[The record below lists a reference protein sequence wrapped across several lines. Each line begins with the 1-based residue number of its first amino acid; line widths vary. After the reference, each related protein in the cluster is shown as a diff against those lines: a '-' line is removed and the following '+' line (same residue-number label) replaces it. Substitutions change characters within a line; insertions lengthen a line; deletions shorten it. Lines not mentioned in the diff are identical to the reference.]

1 MANEIE
7 KTPTLGLNKPPAGY
21 FAWDTP
27 INENWDKLDFLG
39 AGQLPLLWH
48 IDIRHKLEGDQ
59 LAGWSLQGSELNGSV
74 YTSVWDILWAA
85 KQRAS
90 TEYSTQIRG
99 STYYY
104 FQDAVT
110 GIVFVDDTNYNA
122 ALSALGDSLG
132 YIVSNIDGVKRIR
145 LPMDSSL
152 NFPVLDGSL
161 PGGFVDETLPNI
173 TGKVPGGRAGSVAVT
188 GAFYNAGSDNTI
200 SKFNG
205 GANQDTFFGLSGF
218 DASRVSATYK
228 SGARVQQRSHKVYR
242 YYKTGNTI
250 VNQELIDVA
259 NLSEQLTQCA
269 NKSLSNMNTTAI
281 NRIKGWHQVN
291 YAAAQSV
298 STNSAWVAPADG
310 VFMLTRIG
318 LADWGYGASVTHKA
332 SEVVIASLYSAYKY
346 SNGGTSMGLVIKG
359 ETYAVDS
366 PLNNIFVPFK
376 GEL

>member
-1 MANEIE
+1 MADEIE

-21 FAWDTP
+21 FEWDTP

-39 AGQLPLLWH
+39 AGQIPLLWH
-48 IDIRHKLEGDQ
+48 IDLRYKLEGAQ
-59 LAGWSLQGSELNGSV
+59 LAGWTLQGSELNGSV
-74 YTSVWDILWAA
+74 YTSAWDFLWAA
-85 KQRAS
+85 KQRA
-90 TEYSTQIRG
+90 TKEYSTQIRG
-99 STYYY
+99 KTYYY
-104 FQDAVT
+104 YQDSVT
-110 GIVFVDDTNYNA
+110 GIVFVNDTNYNA

-173 TGKVPGGRAGSVAVT
+173 TGKVPGGRASSKAVA
-188 GAFYNAGSDNTI
+188 GAFYNAGSDTTMA
-200 SKFNG
+200 KFDG
-205 GANQDTFFGLSGF
+205 GADQDTYFGLSAF

-228 SGARVQQRSHKVYR
+228 ANARVQQRSHKVYR

-250 VNQELIDVA
+250 ANKELIDVA
-259 NLSEQLTQCA
+259 NLSAQLTEFA

-298 STNSAWVAPADG
+298 SSNSAWVAPADG
-310 VFMLTRIG
+310 IFIITRVG
-318 LADWGYGASVTHKA
+318 QGDWGFSAAVTQQ
-332 SEVVIASLYSAYKY
+332 STGIVIASLYSAYKY
-346 SNGGTSMGLVIKG
+346 SNGGTSMGLVLKG
-359 ETYAVDS
+359 ETYNVDS
-366 PLNNIFVPFK
+366 PLTNTFVPFK
-376 GEL
+376 GEV